1 MLGQCRHCYTRC
13 TIKLVNLIHDSLHS
27 PLAFM
32 RFGCSLNDPYSPFS
46 KEVEFQHWRTKGTP
60 ILVLVNRESRF
71 SSAVLFFISSLLLR
85 TCLWT
90 FPTGFYFLPFFF
102 LPIEMLFSYFFYSS
116 SLYSHSSR
124 ISVPFYF
131 SWRLLSLAPST
142 YIFTI
147 LF

>member
-13 TIKLVNLIHDSLHS
+13 TIKLVNLILDSLHS

-90 FPTGFYFLPFFF
+90 FPTGFYFLSFFF
-102 LPIEMLFSYFFYSS
+102 LPIEMLFSYFFIPPPCTVTPLEFLYLFIFLGCSFLWPPSS
-116 SLYSHSSR
+116 
-124 ISVPFYF
+124 
-131 SWRLLSLAPST
+131 